1 MVGAQFGP
9 FATSEQELARTLWPS
24 IPSRSL
30 TILDRGFI
38 DYTNFATLIDVERE
52 RHLLI
57 RMRENMRPEEIEE
70 LEDGTLKVRLVPT
83 KSALAATPDLP
94 AEIVGRMIVYEHPD
108 GSTGR
113 LFTTLADATAF
124 PAQEIVDLYHERWEI
139 ELAFDE
145 LKTHMLERKECLRC
159 KTPDR
164 VAQELWGLLLTYNL
178 VRREMLLVAVTN
190 DFPSDR
196 ISFVLAHLDP
206 QLLVDG
212 MADERHQPAQASRRI
227 SLPAQGAV
235 PPQSQV
241 GTPVPTTRQD
251 QDEQVPPQPWQ
262 SRSGGDGVAWDRH
275 WL

>member
-196 ISFVLAHLDP
+196 ISFVSSLIWIRNFWLMAWRTSATNLPKHLGEFHS
-206 QLLVDG
+206 QLKVLFLPNRRS
-212 MADERHQPAQASRRI
+212 ERRYPRHVKIKMSKYPRNRGSRGQAGTA
-227 SLPAQGAV
+227 SLK
-235 PPQSQV
+235 
-241 GTPVPTTRQD
+241 
-251 QDEQVPPQPWQ
+251 
-262 SRSGGDGVAWDRH
+262 
-275 WL
+275 